1 MVRSSGPWTHR
12 DVSANGIRLHIA
24 EMLPEPSRTRGDE
37 PPLALLVH
45 GFGGIWWTMRG
56 LLEPLAAAGF
66 HAVALDLR
74 GHGDSDKPPRGYDA
88 WTLSADVT
96 NLIRALGHSEALVVG
111 HGEGGYLGWTAAYR
125 RPRAVRALVAVSSP
139 HPLAMR
145 AMSLRDP
152 AQRAAVLPDLTYDQI
167 PRAGERRLLA
177 DDAGYIADTLRTRG
191 GPAWVGSP
199 DFAESRTVLRRAMR
213 IPKVAHLTL
222 ESRRWLF
229 RSQFRP
235 DGRDYRRSISAQLEH
250 QVLAVGGTADPY
262 ILPATLSRSR
272 LYAPAMLETALDGV
286 GHYAPMEAPTALAER
301 IVRFADELPR

>member
-1 MVRSSGPWTHR
+1 MTT
-12 DVSANGIRLHIA
+12 NGIRVHIA
-24 EMLPEPSRTRGDE
+24 EMLPPAGAPRPAGTPSVAGGDSDT

-56 LLEPLAAAGF
+56 LLEPLATAGF

-88 WTLSADVT
+88 WTLATDVT
-96 NLIRALGHSEALVVG
+96 NLIRALGHTEALLVG

-139 HPLAMR
+139 HPLTMR
-145 AMSLRDP
+145 ARSLRDG
-152 AQRAAVLPDLTYDQI
+152 AQRAAVLPDLAFDQL
-167 PRAGERRLLA
+167 PRAAERRLLA
-177 DDAGYIADTLRTRG
+177 DDAEYIARTLRERG
-191 GPAWVGSP
+191 GPAWVGSA
-199 DFAESRTVLRRAMR
+199 DFAESRRVLREAMR

-235 DGRDYRRSISAQLEH
+235 DGRDYRHSIEGQLEH
-250 QVLAVGGTADPY
+250 EVLAVGGAADPY
-262 ILPATLSRSR
+262 VLPDTISRSR
-272 LYAPAMLETALDGV
+272 AYAPALRTSFLDGV
-286 GHYAPMEAPTALAER
+286 GHYAPMEAPAVLAEQ
-301 IVRFADELPR
+301 IVRFASDLPR

>member
-1 MVRSSGPWTHR
+1 MVRFSGPWTHR
-12 DVSANGIRLHIA
+12 DVSANGTRLHIA
-24 EMLPEPSRTRGDE
+24 EMLPSGGEAFAAR

-56 LLEPLAAAGF
+56 LLEPLAAAGY

-88 WTLSADVT
+88 WTLAADVT
-96 NLIRALGHSEALVVG
+96 NLIRALGHTEAVLVG

-145 AMSLRDP
+145 SQCLRSQ
-152 AQRAAVLPDLTYDQI
+152 AQRAAVLPDLTFDQI
-167 PRAGERRLLA
+167 PRAAERRLLA
-177 DDAGYIADTLRTRG
+177 DDAAYIESVTRAHG
-191 GPAWVGSP
+191 GFAWTGSE
-199 DFAESRTVLRRAMR
+199 DFAETARVLRLAMQ

-222 ESRRWLF
+222 ESRRWMF

-235 DGRDYRRSISAQLEH
+235 DGRDYRRTVRGQLEH
-250 QVLAVGGTADPY
+250 QVLAIGGEQDSFVLPETIERSQRFA
-262 ILPATLSRSR
+262 PATTQV
-272 LYAPAMLETALDGV
+272 MLPGV
-286 GHYAPMEAPTALAER
+286 GHYAPMEDPAALARE
-301 IVRFADELPR
+301 IIEFAADLPQ

>member
-1 MVRSSGPWTHR
+1 M
-12 DVSANGIRLHIA
+12 SANGTRLHIA
-24 EMLPEPSRTRGDE
+24 EMLPAGGEAYSAR

-56 LLEPLAAAGF
+56 LLEPLADAGY

-88 WTLSADVT
+88 WTLAADVT
-96 NLIRALGHSEALVVG
+96 NLIRALGHSEALLVG

-145 AMSLRDP
+145 SQCLRSKT
-152 AQRAAVLPDLTYDQI
+152 QRSAVLPDLTYDQI
-167 PRAGERRLLA
+167 PRAAERRLLA
-177 DDAGYIADTLRTRG
+177 DDAAYIENVTRAHG
-191 GPAWVGSP
+191 GRAWVDSE
-199 DFAESRTVLRRAMR
+199 DFAESARVLRLAMQ

-222 ESRRWLF
+222 ESRRWMF

-235 DGRDYRRSISAQLEH
+235 DGRDYRRTIEGQLEH
-250 QVLAVGGTADPY
+250 QVLAIAGEEDSFVMPETIARSVKFAPSTSLVS
-262 ILPATLSRSR
+262 LP
-272 LYAPAMLETALDGV
+272 GV
-286 GHYAPMEAPTALAER
+286 GHYAPMEDPLALAEQ
-301 IVRFADELPR
+301 IVGFAADLPN